1 MTVLDVLLYSSI
13 AAPDKP
19 AGIPDVWPAK
29 VIERPDGATVTPGYQ
44 RMTVAQYGAYQ
55 ATHQATYDTW
65 RTTVKAAA
73 DAAEAL
79 ATLREQARDFIRN
92 DPRPEMKALR
102 ALALV
107 VLDEINLVR
116 TAPTTVLAARTP
128 AQLLNAMVSKVTDG
142 SAD

>member
-1 MTVLDVLLYSSI
+1 MTVLDVRLYGSL
-13 AAPDKP
+13 AANEKP

-29 VIERPDGATVTPGYQ
+29 VIERPDGAGVTAGHQ
-44 RMTVAQYGAYQ
+44 RMTVAEYDAYL
-55 ATHQATYDTW
+55 ATHQATYNTW

-73 DAAEAL
+73 DAADAL
-79 ATLREQARDFIRN
+79 ATQRGQARDFIQN

-116 TAPTTVLAARTP
+116 QNPAAVLAPRT
-128 AQLLNAMVSKVTDG
+128 AGQLLTAMVGKVTDG